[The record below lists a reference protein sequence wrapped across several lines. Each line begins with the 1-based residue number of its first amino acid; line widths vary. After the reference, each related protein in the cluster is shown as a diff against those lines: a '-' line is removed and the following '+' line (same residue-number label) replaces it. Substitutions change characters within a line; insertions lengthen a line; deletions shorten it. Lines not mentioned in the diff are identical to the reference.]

1 MIYNLIDDTLNI
13 EISSIHDH
21 TIQDFFE
28 RLIPSKKYQHLLIQN
43 KWIMIDG
50 ESVKRETE
58 IKGNTLSLNIYPE
71 NYYYEVNTDI
81 EPTILYEDE
90 IILVVNKPNGMLVH
104 SDGDDTKI
112 SLCDIVE
119 SYFARNNIKGSAHPI
134 HRLDKE
140 TQGVVLFSKSVI
152 FQALLDQLL
161 TYKHIRR
168 TYLAFVD
175 GYIRKGER
183 IVIDAPIG
191 KDRHSKSKQ
200 RVAQN
205 GKEAKTI
212 VTGVDTNGNYSIVEC
227 ELKTG
232 RTHQIRVHM
241 AHIGHPI
248 LNDDLYGKPSKLC
261 KDMGLV
267 AVMIDF
273 YHPLK
278 EDMMEVEGYIS
289 SDLRKLMK

>member
-161 TYKHIRR
+161 T
-168 TYLAFVD
+168 
-175 GYIRKGER
+175 
-183 IVIDAPIG
+183 
-191 KDRHSKSKQ
+191 
-200 RVAQN
+200 
-205 GKEAKTI
+205 
-212 VTGVDTNGNYSIVEC
+212 
-227 ELKTG
+227 
-232 RTHQIRVHM
+232 
-241 AHIGHPI
+241 
-248 LNDDLYGKPSKLC
+248 
-261 KDMGLV
+261 
-267 AVMIDF
+267 
-273 YHPLK
+273 
-278 EDMMEVEGYIS
+278 
-289 SDLRKLMK
+289 

>member
-1 MIYNLIDDTLNI
+1 
-13 EISSIHDH
+13 
-21 TIQDFFE
+21 
-28 RLIPSKKYQHLLIQN
+28 
-43 KWIMIDG
+43 
-50 ESVKRETE
+50 
-58 IKGNTLSLNIYPE
+58 
-71 NYYYEVNTDI
+71 
-81 EPTILYEDE
+81 
-90 IILVVNKPNGMLVH
+90 
-104 SDGDDTKI
+104 
-112 SLCDIVE
+112 
-119 SYFARNNIKGSAHPI
+119 HPI

-140 TQGVVLFSKSVI
+140 TQCVVLFSKSVI